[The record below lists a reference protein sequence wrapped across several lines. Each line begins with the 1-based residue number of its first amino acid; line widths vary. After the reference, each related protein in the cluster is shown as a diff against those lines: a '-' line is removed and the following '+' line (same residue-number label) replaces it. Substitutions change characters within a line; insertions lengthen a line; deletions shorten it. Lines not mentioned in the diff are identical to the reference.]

1 MNFPSQAV
9 LHTQDDQTIEQN
21 RDIFMTHSS
30 AVRSISPRNAIA
42 FHAGRLWQLRERLQF
57 SDASSPG
64 LVETVKAGGPRNRAR
79 FEGTVRIHLTRE
91 ERTSSRIWRT

>member
-30 AVRSISPRNAIA
+30 AVRSISRRNAVA
-42 FHAGRLWQLRERLQF
+42 FHAGRIWQLRKRLHL
-57 SDASSPG
+57 SGASSPG
-64 LVETVKAGGPRNRAR
+64 LIETVKAGGPRNRAR
-79 FEGTVRIHLTRE
+79 FEGTARIHLNRE
-91 ERTSSRIWRT
+91 ERTSSRVWRI